1 MLKII
6 PEPQYIEYADVNKK
20 FAFDNSIG
28 ISADDECRIATAN
41 LKGYLTTVFNVKT
54 TENPAKIVTFVKTD
68 DLHAEGY
75 SISVNE
81 NIDIRYSTSAGALY
95 AVETLKQ
102 AISSSDNAIPY
113 VFIADYPQERF
124 RAFMID
130 TGRYFFQPRDI
141 YALIDVMVINKL
153 NVLHW
158 HISEDQGW
166 RIEIDAFKELTIKGS
181 MRSHTNFGRRKHGGF
196 YTKSEVKDIVAYC
209 HERNITVIPEL
220 DIPGHSQ
227 AAIACYPY
235 LSCFDRKLPV
245 ATHWGVKH
253 DLLCAGKDS
262 TYEFVKRVIDELLE
276 LFPDEYFHIGGDEAV
291 KTRWKLCPHCQK
303 KIKDLHLKDENQLQ
317 AYFTNIIAEYLQS
330 KGKKVMT
337 WNEFEFSEILNR
349 DIIWILY
356 ASETKIAERIATDG
370 RKFVNAMSIPY
381 YLDLPYGTN
390 SLKKVYEF
398 NARESVKGN
407 NELMLGTEACLWTEF
422 VPNLRQAYKM
432 IFPRIAAFAERAWSK
447 SVNYSQ
453 FINKT
458 KSYYEYIHSMGIKT
472 PKSIAASNSKA
483 LGLLEKLWFERR
495 KLCWAGLHNAV
506 DNYSVKIKHTK
517 KSNK

>member
-1 MLKII
+1 MLKFI
-6 PEPQYIEYADVNKK
+6 PEPQHIEYADGDKK
-20 FAFDNSIG
+20 FVFDNSIG
-28 ISADDECRIATAN
+28 ISGNDECRIAIAN
-41 LKGYLTTVFNVKT
+41 LQTFLTTVFNVKT
-54 TENPAKIVTFVKTD
+54 SENPTKIVTFIKTD
-68 DLHAEGY
+68 ALAREGY
-75 SISVNE
+75 SIKIDD
-81 NIDIRYSTSAGALY
+81 NIDIRYSTPAGALY

-102 AISSSDNAIPY
+102 AVSSTGNAISY
-113 VFIADYPQERF
+113 AFIDDYPQENF

-130 TGRYFFQPRDI
+130 TGRYFFQPRDL

-166 RIEIDAFKELTIKGS
+166 RIEIDTFKELTSKGS
-181 MRSHTNFGRRKHGGF
+181 MRSHTNFGWRNHGGF
-196 YTKSEVKDIVAYC
+196 YTKSEVKEIVAYC
-209 HERNITVIPEL
+209 HERNITVIPEF
-220 DIPGHSQ
+220 DIPGHTQ

-235 LSCFDRKLPV
+235 LSCFERKLPV

-253 DLLCAGKDS
+253 DILCAGKDS

-303 KIKDLHLKDENQLQ
+303 KMKDLHLKDENQLQ
-317 AYFTNIIAEYLQS
+317 AHFTNTIAEYL
-330 KGKKVMT
+330 KLHGKKVMI

-349 DIIWILY
+349 DIIWTLY
-356 ASETKIAERIATDG
+356 AGEKQIAERIAADG
-370 RKFVNAMSIPY
+370 RKFVNAMSVPY

-398 NARESVKGN
+398 NARDTVKCD
-407 NELMLGTEACLWTEF
+407 NELMLGVEACLWTEF
-422 VPNLRQAYKM
+422 VPNLKQAYKM
-432 IFPRIAAFAERAWSK
+432 IFPRIAAFAERAWSQ
-447 SVNYSQ
+447 SVDYSR
-453 FINKT
+453 FIIKI
-458 KSYYEYIHSMGIKT
+458 KSYYDYIHALGIIT

-483 LGLLEKLWFERR
+483 LGFLEKLWFERR
-495 KLCWAGLHNAV
+495 KLCWAGLHNAI

-517 KSNK
+517 KTNK